1 MRDWQ
6 TWLRQNWQI
15 ALAVVAGAVIVFVVG
30 ITTDSTPAIL
40 VTGLVVGILVGGL
53 ITTMSRDRDGDD
65 RSQE

>member
-1 MRDWQ
+1 MRGWQ
-6 TWLRQNWQI
+6 TWLQQNWQI